1 MWSVIILLIFYKLLM
16 RSWKILKKLFSLF
29 KIEKF
34 EGDYNNL
41 NDNAI
46 ELGKLRLYKNCYLTT
61 FA

>member
-1 MWSVIILLIFYKLLM
+1 MWSVKTLLIFYKFLM

-46 ELGKLRLYKNCYLTT
+46 EEILRWVRMLLKVIYGN
-61 FA
+61 